1 MKKVTWLWGIIILL
15 SAICMVLI
23 RIALVQSAEQKQ
35 PAVNREENTNTIVA
49 TIGDQRISLGML
61 QEQVYKKYSA
71 EMLDR
76 MLDHMAI
83 QLEAD
88 ANGFKVEQA
97 EIEEELLR
105 MQAGYDS
112 PEQFYQSM
120 QEQIGMSRQ
129 ELNEDVYYKLLVEK
143 AATQDIVVGDNE
155 ITAYIHDNPDE
166 FVSKRE
172 FHIQMILNETLEQAN
187 RTYELAQQGSDFA
200 TLAKERSLDTNTASE
215 GGDLG
220 WVEEHDPFVPVN
232 MLEQAKGMSP
242 GEISRPFETSN
253 GYVVIKLVDLMQEEA
268 QDPAKIRENVRKQL
282 ALQKAPPLIDYIKSL
297 REKWKAEIK
306 SPDLNE
312 RAPKLN

>member
-23 RIALVQSAEQKQ
+23 RIALVQSAEQKK
-35 PAVNREENTNTIVA
+35 PVANREENINTIVA

-61 QEQVYKKYSA
+61 QEQVYKKYSS
-71 EMLDR
+71 EMLER

-88 ANGFKVEQA
+88 ANAFKVEQS

-143 AATQDIVVGDNE
+143 AATLDIVVGDNE
-155 ITAYIHDNPDE
+155 ISAYIHDNPDE

-187 RTYELAQQGSDFA
+187 RTYELAVQGSDFA

-253 GYVVIKLVDLMQEEA
+253 GYVVIKLVDLVQEAA
-268 QDPAKIRENVRKQL
+268 QDPAKIRESVRKQL
-282 ALQKAPPLIDYIKSL
+282 ALQKAPPIIDYIKSL

-306 SPDLNE
+306 VPALND